1 MATETDGGVATA
13 GAARSRRASFGVRL
27 AGAIDRFGGLCV
39 GIDPHAALLDQ
50 WGLDADPAGLERFG
64 RTVVAA
70 AAGRVGVVK
79 PQVAFFE
86 RLGSRGLAALERVLA
101 DARDTGLLVIADAKR
116 GDIGSTNAGYADAWL
131 DPAGPLASDA
141 LTISPY
147 LGVGALR
154 PFADAALRHGAGLFL
169 LAATSNPEADAVQSA
184 VVAGEEGAPA
194 SSASAARG
202 VSVAAHVAAE
212 VARWN
217 AAAGV
222 ATPSADSTGG
232 SAGGVETS
240 DFTGTGVVSAGGAR
254 PGRTEPHAV
263 VDLRVASADDTVGQ
277 RANDGAL
284 GSFGIVFGAT
294 HAPVA
299 RGLDIRRTPD
309 GLPVLAPGF
318 GAQGARL
325 EDAATLFPGGRDR
338 VLANVSRSVLRG
350 APNGLGGRI
359 DQAVEALASAW

>member
-1 MATETDGGVATA
+1 M
-13 GAARSRRASFGVRL
+13 
-27 AGAIDRFGGLCV
+27 
-39 GIDPHAALLDQ
+39 
-50 WGLDADPAGLERFG
+50 
-64 RTVVAA
+64 
-70 AAGRVGVVK
+70 
-79 PQVAFFE
+79 
-86 RLGSRGLAALERVLA
+86 
-101 DARDTGLLVIADAKR
+101 
-116 GDIGSTNAGYADAWL
+116 
-131 DPAGPLASDA
+131 
-141 LTISPY
+141 
-147 LGVGALR
+147 
-154 PFADAALRHGAGLFL
+154 
-169 LAATSNPEADAVQSA
+169 
-184 VVAGEEGAPA
+184 
-194 SSASAARG
+194 
-202 VSVAAHVAAE
+202 SVAAHVAAE

-232 SAGGVETS
+232 SAGGAATS

-254 PGRTEPHAV
+254 PGRTEPHTV
-263 VDLRVASADDTVGQ
+263 VDQRVASADDTVGQ

-309 GLPVLAPGF
+309 DLPVLAPGF